1 MDSAVADP
9 AVPLTE
15 LRWPG
20 PAPARLRGAAIAVGN
35 FDGAHLG
42 HRAVIEECRR
52 HAATSGVV
60 TFEPHPRQVFAPD
73 APPFRLT
80 AWPAKARRLAS
91 FGADFALVIGFDRAF
106 ASRSA
111 ESFVD
116 EVLVAH
122 LGPAHVVVGANF
134 AFGNGRRGTPDMLR
148 ARLAAQG
155 IGMTCMA
162 PATGPDGQAY
172 SSTRVRAALVAGDPA
187 GAAAL
192 LGAPWEVEGR
202 VGEGDRRGRV
212 LGFPTANVPLGDHL
226 RPRFGVYAV
235 EAGIVGA
242 PGAAPRWVKGV
253 ANIGSRPTV
262 GGTEPRVEAH
272 LFDFAEDIYGKTL
285 RVRLIDFLRAERK
298 FDGLDALKAQ
308 IAADSAEARRR
319 LARR

>member
-1 MDSAVADP
+1 MDTAVADP
-9 AVPLTE
+9 AVPLAE

-20 PAPARLRGAAIAVGN
+20 PVPARLHGAAIAIGN

-52 HAATSGVV
+52 RAATAGVV
-60 TFEPHPRQVFAPD
+60 TFEPHPRQVFAPE

-91 FGADFALVIGFDRAF
+91 FGVAFALVIGFDRTF

-111 ESFVD
+111 EAFVD
-116 EVLVAH
+116 DVLVAH
-122 LGPAHVVVGANF
+122 LRPAHVVVGANF

-148 ARLAAQG
+148 ARLDGHG
-155 IGMTCMA
+155 IGMTCMV
-162 PATGPDGQAY
+162 PATAPDGMPY

-187 GAAAL
+187 AAAAL
-192 LGAPWEVEGR
+192 LGTPWEIEGPVR
-202 VGEGDRRGRV
+202 EGDRRGRL

-226 RPRFGVYAV
+226 RPRFGVYAI
-235 EAGIVGA
+235 EAGIA
-242 PGAAPRWVKGV
+242 DPAGAAPRWVNGV

-272 LFDFAEDIYGKTL
+272 LFDFAEDIYGRTL

-308 IAADSAEARRR
+308 IAADTAEARRR
-319 LARR
+319 LGGR